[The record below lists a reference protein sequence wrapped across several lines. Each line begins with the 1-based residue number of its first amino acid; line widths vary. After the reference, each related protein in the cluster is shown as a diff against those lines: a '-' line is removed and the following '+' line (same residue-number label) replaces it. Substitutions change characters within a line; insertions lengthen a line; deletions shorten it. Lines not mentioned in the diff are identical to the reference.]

1 MAYVQSKLRV
11 YPNIRFLSHTVDPLN
26 DTPERMLDYVNNLKS
41 KNINISLL
49 NWDFVT
55 GDKNEIYE
63 IASSYFVNVSPDSLA
78 PGGFLHSEYFVIID
92 KQGRVRSG
100 IDKNNNVVG
109 VYDGTNDAQMKDL
122 ISDIKV
128 LLAEYKRPIKVRDE

>member
-1 MAYVQSKLRV
+1 
-11 YPNIRFLSHTVDPLN
+11 
-26 DTPERMLDYVNNLKS
+26 MLEYVNDLKS
-41 KNINISLL
+41 KNVNINLA

-55 GDKNEIYE
+55 GAKQEVYD

-92 KQGRVRSG
+92 KEGRVRSG
-100 IDKNNNVVG
+100 IDKNDNVVG

-128 LLAEYKRPIKVRDE
+128 LLAEYKRPTKENDE